1 MDITTEYVRRRQLEI
16 NCEVDP
22 LTGLL
27 NRRGLASR
35 FESLF
40 NCPDKLG
47 HGALVMLDA
56 DGLKKIN
63 DELGHE
69 AGDAYLK
76 SISEILISFNSPNCI
91 SARYGGDEF
100 ILFIH
105 NLENDSQVDAY
116 LQKLADIR
124 RETKAEVAPDKIVP
138 IRFSFGASFL
148 SDTLEPAAL
157 IKNADEEMYSNKRR
171 RKQQM

>member
-1 MDITTEYVRRRQLEI
+1 
-16 NCEVDP
+16 
-22 LTGLL
+22 
-27 NRRGLASR
+27 
-35 FESLF
+35 
-40 NCPDKLG
+40 
-47 HGALVMLDA
+47 MLDA

-124 RETKAEVAPDKIVP
+124 RETKAEVAPDKIHLAPLSSRILWNLPPSLKMLMKKCTAISAGVNSRCNP
-138 IRFSFGASFL
+138 LGFSFTDFYTSL
-148 SDTLEPAAL
+148 L
-157 IKNADEEMYSNKRR
+157 IILLYVQSPVFQIQDNPYGKNYLLYPK
-171 RKQQM
+171 